1 MKLVIT
7 EDQAEN
13 LKLDAKALIDISRML
28 EVDGRF
34 KVLPAVLNDIATDI
48 MEALCDGKEVMV

>member
-13 LKLDAKALIDISRML
+13 LKLDAKVLIDISRML

-34 KVLPAVLNDIATDI
+34 KALPAVLEGIATDI
-48 MEALCDGKEVMV
+48 LQALCDGKEVMV